1 MGKRQALKVTEVTLY
16 KGRLTPTPR
25 KNHAGN
31 MQTSTRFK
39 RTLLFAAL
47 MTCGAVLMSEWQ
59 GQSGPQRLLFSG
71 CVAVFAISF
80 LTAQR
85 ASNSQSGW
93 SFALAL
99 QAISAMSAV
108 ALGGFG
114 MTPALYVIL
123 SSQLYE
129 RLGAGKPFWLLLT
142 LMNAVLL
149 WRLLQGSTLTWA
161 LSGMAAYAGFQMFGL
176 IMASNAR
183 DLQTSNDLLRSSHA
197 ELSAARALLSE
208 SARAEERLHLS
219 RELHDV
225 CGHKLT
231 ALKLTLRASAAA
243 GSLQGETLALTQQLT
258 DELLSDIRSVVST
271 LRAHEGI
278 DLSKALHSLAALF
291 QTPKVTL
298 KFDKDLRVPALGP
311 AQALLR
317 TAQEALTN
325 AAKHGAAKNV
335 QIALR
340 QIESELQLCVVD
352 DGRGRLPI
360 QPGNGLRGMQERIEE
375 QGGSLVIQNNTGT
388 GLSVTATLPIM
399 EASLQP
405 STA

>member
-1 MGKRQALKVTEVTLY
+1 
-16 KGRLTPTPR
+16 
-25 KNHAGN
+25 
-31 MQTSTRFK
+31 
-39 RTLLFAAL
+39 
-47 MTCGAVLMSEWQ
+47 MTCGAVLISEWQ

-71 CVAVFAISF
+71 FVALFAISF
-80 LTAQR
+80 LIGQR
-85 ASNSQSGW
+85 AASRQSGW
-93 SFALAL
+93 SLALAL

-108 ALGGFG
+108 GLGGFG

-123 SSQLYE
+123 STQLYE
-129 RLGAGKPFWLLLT
+129 RLAAGRSFWLLLT

-161 LSGMAAYAGFQMFGL
+161 LSGLAAYIGFQMFGL
-176 IMASNAR
+176 IMASNAKA
-183 DLQTSNDLLRSSHA
+183 LQTSNDLLRSSHA

-231 ALKLTLRASAAA
+231 ALKLTLRASAAT

-278 DLSKALHSLAALF
+278 DLSRALHSLAALF
-291 QTPKVTL
+291 QTPIVTL
-298 KFDKDLRVPALGP
+298 QFDPGLRVPAIGA

-317 TAQEALTN
+317 CAQEALSN
-325 AAKHGAAKNV
+325 AAQHGAAKHV
-335 QIALR
+335 LIALT
-340 QIESELQLCVVD
+340 QNASELQLRIDD
-352 DGRGRLPI
+352 DGRGRLPVRI
-360 QPGNGLRGMQERIEE
+360 GNGLRGMQERIEE

-388 GLSVTATLPIM
+388 GLSVIATLPAM
-399 EASLQP
+399 QTNLQP
-405 STA
+405 SAT